1 MANLPLQPF
10 KYDELKSNITFG
22 ALQKMSF
29 EDVSNWVDEMRVE
42 LLKKWDSG
50 IPPSIG
56 MDKNTIIKR
65 FKKLSDYDISE
76 FFTEDD
82 LYQDYL
88 GFIKNFSKISKKADR

>member
-22 ALQKMSF
+22 ELQKMSF

-56 MDKNTIIKR
+56 MDKETDIAVLKIEDKYTLKLDTHQIKHSQNS
-65 FKKLSDYDISE
+65 L
-76 FFTEDD
+76 FTTVVIF
-82 LYQDYL
+82 LL
-88 GFIKNFSKISKKADR
+88 GT